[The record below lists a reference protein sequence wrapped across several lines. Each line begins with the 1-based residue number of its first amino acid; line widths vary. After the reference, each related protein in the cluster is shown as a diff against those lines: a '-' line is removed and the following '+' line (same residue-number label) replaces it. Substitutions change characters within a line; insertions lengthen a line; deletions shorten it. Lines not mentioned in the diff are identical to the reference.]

1 MSAAD
6 ECSPRPW
13 RRRCEAG
20 ALMTMPWRWYVQPSR
35 AEADGVGGVDFDGEG
50 PLFAEM
56 RCDLSVVRKN
66 LEAGRA
72 EVSHSTPTR
81 GVSWSIDMDVLPT
94 WLRETHKKC
103 IASS

>member
-1 MSAAD
+1 
-6 ECSPRPW
+6 
-13 RRRCEAG
+13 
-20 ALMTMPWRWYVQPSR
+20 MTMPWRWCVQPSR
-35 AEADGVGGVDFDGEG
+35 AEADGVGGVDSGDGEG

-72 EVSHSTPTR
+72 EVSVSVHTDQRCQLEHRRGCTPNMASTN
-81 GVSWSIDMDVLPT
+81 
-94 WLRETHKKC
+94 KKR